1 MKPLLASWVRQ
12 IAVAAVWFGG
22 ATVPLLCIIAFV
34 GRGTGNPAKAWND
47 LRKLFQLGA
56 LWGIVSW
63 VIYAL
68 LATLL
73 GACSVARAILYA
85 MNGGFS
91 GVIGIWLVSLVWP
104 LSGAPSFL
112 KFLVFEWGAAIGS
125 VCERL
130 PHAQRM
136 TETAS

>member
-34 GRGTGNPAKAWND
+34 GRGTGNAAKAWND

-73 GACSVARAILYA
+73 ERAALRERFYAA

-91 GVIGIWLVSLVWP
+91 GLVGIWLVSFVWP